1 VRLWPGRRGRKPAQP
16 PYDDSEWESREAF
29 LDRLNNMRDAAE
41 QREAFDKYVAKHA
54 ARKRAR
60 RRFWHRKDMT

>member
-1 VRLWPGRRGRKPAQP
+1 MRFWPGRRGRKPAQSSP
-16 PYDDSEWESREAF
+16 EDEYQSRQEL
-29 LDRLNNMRDAAE
+29 LDRIAELRDVEE